1 MKVNPLKLH
10 RDLGDAGLPV
20 TSVDETGRVMYL
32 RALSAEEQCR
42 AGEIIAA
49 HDPSPDERQRSQEQD
64 RQAGI
69 CDRDLLDALWNWVV
83 GGSREGVD
91 EILARRQG

>member
-20 TSVDETGRVMYL
+20 TSVDETGRVIYL
-32 RALSAEEQCR
+32 RGLNDEEQRR
-42 AGEIIAA
+42 AEQIIMA
-49 HDPSPDERQRSQEQD
+49 HDPSPDKRQRSREQD

-69 CDRDLLDALWNWVV
+69 CDRDLLEALWEWVV
-83 GGSREGVD
+83 SGRHENVE
-91 EILARRQG
+91 EILARRER

>member
-20 TSVDETGRVMYL
+20 TSVDETGQVIYL
-32 RALSAEEQCR
+32 RALSADEARKAQ
-42 AGEIIAA
+42 EIIAA
-49 HDPSPDERQRSQEQD
+49 HDPSPDERQRTLEQD

-83 GGSREGVD
+83 GGSRESVD
-91 EILARRQG
+91 DILARRAR